1 MNVTH
6 VNKTG
11 LFLVAVLF
19 CQAVQAKT
27 VALWPI
33 EYNQATGVWDGRCTI
48 DAQNDLTYYNIASQD
63 TAVSTWG
70 VGWNLPPNPD
80 TTPNPLCSPNNM
92 TYVCATTNKQSFLA
106 NGSVG
111 RYLAVNRSFTLEGFL
126 RLKSLPKSGNWW
138 VLAVEGNGS
147 ANRVLLTLRNNHGAY
162 TSAKYP
168 DAGTW
173 YSWQIV
179 SGGHSSNGADK
190 TLASISESDFAS
202 LTNSW
207 HHWALTYEYVA
218 GGTCTF
224 SFWLDGEKK
233 GEFADTLKANFT
245 MVDNRLE
252 LGGRSSSTAQ
262 TIDGSID
269 YVRISDQVLA
279 SSEFLNAGGVGTCVP
294 ASLKERIKL
303 YWRLGRSASGALD
316 GTPIIGAGHLTG
328 SLLGS
333 TENYN
338 TTLFAEEDCAFT
350 GNPPN
355 PTVSLPYGNAG
366 SFAARLNDV
375 CSYGYVKN
383 LGKLLTLTN
392 DFTVEGWIKPQRR
405 RSTCPQAIQHI
416 CGTRFDISGNVGW
429 IFQMA
434 ARPTSTSLS
443 LHVQDKNGNLFSSV
457 DFGNLTGREHEW
469 HHLALSYDADGGP
482 NGRGF
487 WTCYID
493 GEVSGTHENTRAVD
507 PTTVYQDDF
516 KLFEM
521 ASADMNMHGNLDCWR
536 VCGTVL
542 AADHLMC
549 KEGGSAATD
558 VLALWPMNVTGG
570 VYMDGR
576 DVAGSY
582 SLEAT
587 PRTDTYRAVITD
599 DTPPQVGIPA
609 DSGSAGFRGFGGNR
623 ACLVTRDADA
633 FRTLRSATQQGFTFE
648 TWLKLAVD
656 TPSAWNLIVA
666 LADVPNS
673 MGTNP
678 GFNVNFTYRTNGFVL
693 WANGL
698 KDVAFT
704 DEQGQNTM
712 LEKGVWTHVALC
724 YRDNGSTSNHVWE
737 LYLNGTKR
745 SSLMGNTTRPNGN
758 TVYIGGRPNSANSF
772 EGKMACIR
780 ISSGIL
786 DPSEFLCNETETPH
800 QTVAF
805 WPIDYA
811 NGALDLENRL
821 PTEWRF
827 LASGTVAGSAEKAC
841 VTVPRPDA
849 SAAFIGN
856 PKANVGS
863 VTLESSTSLSAG
875 SVASYVD
882 VHAPFTAEGWIRWNK
897 EAGNVKETICGTW
910 NGTEGWRLMIDS
922 TGASPAFR
930 IEAKGGRVMTT
941 MIDTAFASEA
951 AAALDTGWHH
961 LALTFDPVRAYG
973 RGIWSLYVDG
983 KFAGEA
989 ENWWAPSGVYLS
1001 DWSRDFRLGAATG
1014 NAGVVSM
1021 IGGYDLWRISTGVLS
1036 SKEFLFA
1043 PPSGTI
1049 ILFQ

>member
-1 MNVTH
+1 MKKN
-6 VNKTG
+6 
-11 LFLVAVLF
+11 
-19 CQAVQAKT
+19 AVQVTLLLIALVLCRTVHAKT

-33 EYNQATGVWDGRCTI
+33 EYNQTSGIMDGRCAI
-48 DAQNDLTYYNIASQD
+48 DARNDLTFYNIASKD
-63 TAVSTWG
+63 LAVSTWG
-70 VGWNLPPNPD
+70 IGWNLPPNPD
-80 TTPNPLCSPNNM
+80 TTANPLCSPYNA
-92 TYVCATTNKQSFLA
+92 TYVCATTNKASFLA

-111 RYLAVNRSFTLEGFL
+111 RYLAANRSFTLEGFL
-126 RLKSLPKSGNWW
+126 RLKSLPKSGEWW
-138 VLAVEGNGS
+138 VLALVGAGTGN
-147 ANRVLLTLRNNHGAY
+147 RILLTLRNNHGAY

-168 DAGTW
+168 AAGTW

-179 SGGHSSNGADK
+179 SGGHTSNGADK
-190 TLASISESDFAS
+190 MLASISESDFAS
-202 LTNSW
+202 LTSSW

-233 GEFADTLKANFT
+233 GEFADSLKSNFA

-252 LGGRSSSTAQ
+252 LGGRAASTAQ

-279 SSEFLNAGGVGTCVP
+279 SSEFLNADDVGTCAP
-294 ASLKERIKL
+294 APLKERIKT

-333 TENYN
+333 AENYI

-355 PTVSLPYGNAG
+355 STVSLPDGNVG
-366 SFAARLNDV
+366 SFAARLNDIRT
-375 CSYGYVKN
+375 CGHVKN

-405 RSTCPQAIQHI
+405 SSSCPENYQHI
-416 CGTRFDISGNVGW
+416 CGTRFDSGNIGW
-429 IFQMA
+429 VFQMYA
-434 ARPTSTSLS
+434 HPSYTSLG

-457 DFGNLTGREHEW
+457 NFGNLTGREHEW
-469 HHLALSYDADGGP
+469 HHIALSYDADGGP

-493 GEVSGTHENTRAVD
+493 GEVSGTHENTRTVD
-507 PTTVYQDDF
+507 PATVFQDDF
-516 KLFEM
+516 KLFEV
-521 ASADMNMHGNLDCWR
+521 SSPTQVMHGNLDCWR

-542 AADHLMC
+542 TADQLMC

-558 VLALWPMNVTGG
+558 VLALWPMNVSGG

-587 PRTDTYRAVITD
+587 PRQSQYRAVLTD

-609 DSGSAGFRGFGGNR
+609 DSGSAGFRGFGGSR
-623 ACLVTRDADA
+623 ACLVTRDPDA
-633 FRTLRSATQQGFTFE
+633 FQTLRSTSGEGFTFE
-648 TWLKLAVD
+648 AWMKLAVD
-656 TPSAWNLIVA
+656 TPSSWNVIMGF
-666 LADVPNS
+666 ADVPDS
-673 MGTNP
+673 MSTNP
-678 GFNVNFTYRTNGFVL
+678 GFRINFTYRTNGFVMFED
-693 WANGL
+693 GL
-698 KDVAFT
+698 NDVAFK
-704 DEQGQNTM
+704 DEQGQEIH
-712 LEKGVWTHVALC
+712 LEKDVGTHVALC
-724 YRDNGSTSNHVWE
+724 YHDNGSTSNHVWE

-745 SSLMGNTTRPNGN
+745 SSLVANKTRQQGN
-758 TVYIGGRPNSANSF
+758 TVYIGGRPNSVNSF

-780 ISSGIL
+780 ISSGVL
-786 DPSEFLCNETETPH
+786 DPSEFLCNETETLH
-800 QTVAF
+800 RTVAF

-821 PTEWRF
+821 PTEWR
-827 LASGTVAGSAEKAC
+827 LLTSGTVAGSAEKAC

-849 SAAFIGN
+849 SPAFIGN
-856 PKANVGS
+856 PRANVGS
-863 VTLESSTSLSAG
+863 ATFNSSASLSAG

-910 NGTEGWRLMIDS
+910 NGAEGWRLMIDS

-930 IEAKGGRVMTT
+930 IEAKGGRVMTK

-951 AAALDTGWHH
+951 ASALDTGWHH

-973 RGIWSLYVDG
+973 RGVWSLYVDG

-989 ENWWAPSGVYLS
+989 ENWWAPSAVYLS
-1001 DWSRDFRLGAATG
+1001 DWASRSFRLGAATG

-1021 IGGYDLWRISTGVLS
+1021 VGGYDLWRISTGVLS
-1036 SKEFLFA
+1036 TKEFLFA
-1043 PPSGTI
+1043 PPSGTVI
-1049 ILFQ
+1049 FFK

>member
-1 MNVTH
+1 MKKN
-6 VNKTG
+6 
-11 LFLVAVLF
+11 
-19 CQAVQAKT
+19 AVQVTLLLIALVLCRTVHAKT

-33 EYNQATGVWDGRCTI
+33 EYNQTSGIMDGRCTI
-48 DAQNDLTYYNIASQD
+48 DARNDLSFYNIASKD
-63 TAVSTWG
+63 VVRSTWG
-70 VGWNLPPNPD
+70 IGWTLPPNPD
-80 TTPNPLCSPNNM
+80 TTANPLCSPYNA
-92 TYVCATTNKQSFLA
+92 TYVCATTNKANFLA

-126 RLKSLPKSGNWW
+126 RLKSLPESGNWW
-138 VLAVEGNGS
+138 VLALVGAGTGN
-147 ANRVLLTLRNNHGAY
+147 RILLTLRNNHGAY
-162 TSAKYP
+162 TSTGYP

-179 SGGHSSNGADK
+179 SGGHTSNGGDK
-190 TLASISESDFAS
+190 MLASISESDFAS
-202 LTNSW
+202 LTSSW

-233 GEFADTLKANFT
+233 GEFADSLKSNFA

-252 LGGRSSSTAQ
+252 LGGRAASTAQ

-279 SSEFLNAGGVGTCVP
+279 SSEFLNAGDVGTCAP
-294 ASLKERIKL
+294 APLKERIKT

-333 TENYN
+333 AENYI

-355 PTVSLPYGNAG
+355 STVSLPDGNVG
-366 SFAARLNDV
+366 SFAARLNDIRT
-375 CSYGYVKN
+375 CGHVKN

-405 RSTCPQAIQHI
+405 SSSCPENYQHI
-416 CGTRFDISGNVGW
+416 CGTRFDSGNIGW
-429 IFQMA
+429 VFQMYA
-434 ARPTSTSLS
+434 HPSYTSLG

-457 DFGNLTGREHEW
+457 NFGNLTGREHEW
-469 HHLALSYDADGGP
+469 HHIALSYDADGGQ

-493 GEVSGTHENTRAVD
+493 GEVSGTHENTRTVD
-507 PTTVYQDDF
+507 PATVFQDDF
-516 KLFEM
+516 KLFETS
-521 ASADMNMHGNLDCWR
+521 SANMVMHGNLDCWR
-536 VCGTVL
+536 VCGTAL
-542 AADHLMC
+542 TADQLMC

-558 VLALWPMNVTGG
+558 VLALWPMNVSGG

-587 PRTDTYRAVITD
+587 LRQSQYRAVLTD

-609 DSGSAGFRGFGGNR
+609 DSGSAGFRGFGGSR
-623 ACLVTRDADA
+623 ACLVTRDPDA
-633 FRTLRSATQQGFTFE
+633 FQTLRSTSGEGFTFE
-648 TWLKLAVD
+648 AWMKLAVD
-656 TPSAWNLIVA
+656 TPSSWNVIMGF
-666 LADVPNS
+666 ADVPDS
-673 MGTNP
+673 MSTNP
-678 GFNVNFTYRTNGFVL
+678 GFRINFTYRTNGFVMFED
-693 WANGL
+693 GL
-698 KDVAFT
+698 NDVAFK
-704 DEQGQNTM
+704 DEQGQEIH
-712 LEKGVWTHVALC
+712 LEKDVWTHVALC
-724 YRDNGSTSNHVWE
+724 YHDNGSTSNHVWE

-745 SSLMGNTTRPNGN
+745 SSLVANKTRQQGN
-758 TVYIGGRPNSANSF
+758 TVYIGGRPNSVNSF

-780 ISSGIL
+780 ISSGVL
-786 DPSEFLCNETETPH
+786 DPSEFLCNETETLH
-800 QTVAF
+800 RTVAF

-821 PTEWRF
+821 PMEWR
-827 LASGTVAGSAEKAC
+827 LLTSGTVAGSAEKAC

-856 PKANVGS
+856 PRANAGS
-863 VTLESSTSLSAG
+863 ATLNSSASLSAG

-910 NGTEGWRLMIDS
+910 NGAEGWRLMIDS

-930 IEAKGGRVMTT
+930 IEAKGGRVMTK

-951 AAALDTGWHH
+951 VAALDMGWHH

-973 RGIWSLYVDG
+973 RGVWSLYVDG

-989 ENWWAPSGVYLS
+989 ANWWAPSAVYLS
-1001 DWSRDFRLGAATG
+1001 DWASRSFRLGAATG

-1021 IGGYDLWRISTGVLS
+1021 VGGYDLWRISTGVLS
-1036 SKEFLFA
+1036 TKEFLFA
-1043 PPSGTI
+1043 PPSGTVI
-1049 ILFQ
+1049 FFK

>member
-1 MNVTH
+1 MKKN
-6 VNKTG
+6 
-11 LFLVAVLF
+11 
-19 CQAVQAKT
+19 AVQVTLLLIALVLCRTVHAKT

-33 EYNQATGVWDGRCTI
+33 EYNQTSGIMDGRCAI
-48 DAQNDLTYYNIASQD
+48 DARNDLTFYNIASKD
-63 TAVSTWG
+63 LAVSTWG
-70 VGWNLPPNPD
+70 IGWNLPPNPD
-80 TTPNPLCSPNNM
+80 TTANPLCSPYNA
-92 TYVCATTNKQSFLA
+92 TYVCATTNKASFLA

-111 RYLAVNRSFTLEGFL
+111 RYLAANRSFTLEGFL
-126 RLKSLPKSGNWW
+126 RLKSLPKSGEWW
-138 VLAVEGNGS
+138 VLALVGAGTGN
-147 ANRVLLTLRNNHGAY
+147 RILLTLRNNHGAY

-168 DAGTW
+168 AAGTW

-179 SGGHSSNGADK
+179 SGGHTSNGADK
-190 TLASISESDFAS
+190 MLASISESDFAS
-202 LTNSW
+202 LTSSW

-233 GEFADTLKANFT
+233 GEFADSLKSNFA

-252 LGGRSSSTAQ
+252 LGGRAASTAQ

-279 SSEFLNAGGVGTCVP
+279 SSEFLNADDVGTCAP
-294 ASLKERIKL
+294 APLKERIKT

-333 TENYN
+333 AENYI

-355 PTVSLPYGNAG
+355 STVSLPDGNVG
-366 SFAARLNDV
+366 SFAARLNDIRT
-375 CSYGYVKN
+375 CGHVKN

-405 RSTCPQAIQHI
+405 SSSCPENYQHI
-416 CGTRFDISGNVGW
+416 CGTRFDSGNIGW
-429 IFQMA
+429 VFQMYA
-434 ARPTSTSLS
+434 HPSYTSLG

-457 DFGNLTGREHEW
+457 NFGNLTGREHEW
-469 HHLALSYDADGGP
+469 HHIALSYDADGGP

-493 GEVSGTHENTRAVD
+493 GEVSGTHENTRTVD
-507 PTTVYQDDF
+507 PATVFQDDF
-516 KLFEM
+516 KLFEV
-521 ASADMNMHGNLDCWR
+521 SSPTQVMHGNLDCWR

-542 AADHLMC
+542 TADQLMC

-558 VLALWPMNVTGG
+558 VLALWPMNVSGG

-587 PRTDTYRAVITD
+587 PRQSQYRAVLTD

-609 DSGSAGFRGFGGNR
+609 DSGSAGFRGFGGSR
-623 ACLVTRDADA
+623 ACLVTRDPDA
-633 FRTLRSATQQGFTFE
+633 FQTLRSTSGEGFTFE
-648 TWLKLAVD
+648 AWMKLAVD
-656 TPSAWNLIVA
+656 TPSSWNVIMGF
-666 LADVPNS
+666 ADVPDS
-673 MGTNP
+673 MSTNP
-678 GFNVNFTYRTNGFVL
+678 GFRINFTYRTNGFVMFED
-693 WANGL
+693 GL
-698 KDVAFT
+698 NDVAFK
-704 DEQGQNTM
+704 DEQGQEIH
-712 LEKGVWTHVALC
+712 LEKDVGTHVALC
-724 YRDNGSTSNHVWE
+724 YHDNGSTSNHVWE

-745 SSLMGNTTRPNGN
+745 SSLVANKTRQQGN
-758 TVYIGGRPNSANSF
+758 TVYIGGRPNSVNSF

-780 ISSGIL
+780 ISSGVL
-786 DPSEFLCNETETPH
+786 DPSEFLCNETETLH
-800 QTVAF
+800 RTVAF

-821 PTEWRF
+821 PTEWR
-827 LASGTVAGSAEKAC
+827 LLTSGTVAGSAEKAC

-849 SAAFIGN
+849 SPAFIGN
-856 PKANVGS
+856 PRANVGS
-863 VTLESSTSLSAG
+863 ATFNSSASLSAG

-897 EAGNVKETICGTW
+897 EAGTVKETICGTW
-910 NGTEGWRLMIDS
+910 NGAEGWRLMIDS

-930 IEAKGGRVMTT
+930 IEAKGGRVMTK

-951 AAALDTGWHH
+951 ASALDTGWHH

-973 RGIWSLYVDG
+973 RGVWSLYVDG

-989 ENWWAPSGVYLS
+989 ENWWAPSAVYLS
-1001 DWSRDFRLGAATG
+1001 DWASRSFRLGAATG

-1021 IGGYDLWRISTGVLS
+1021 VGGYDLWRISTGVLS

-1043 PPSGTI
+1043 PPSGTVI
-1049 ILFQ
+1049 FFK

>member
-1 MNVTH
+1 MKKN
-6 VNKTG
+6 
-11 LFLVAVLF
+11 
-19 CQAVQAKT
+19 AVQVTLLLIALVLCRTVHAKT

-33 EYNQATGVWDGRCTI
+33 EYNQTSGIMDGRCTI
-48 DAQNDLTYYNIASQD
+48 DARNDLSFYNIASKD
-63 TAVSTWG
+63 VVRSTWG
-70 VGWNLPPNPD
+70 IGWTLPPNPD
-80 TTPNPLCSPNNM
+80 TTANPLCSPYNA
-92 TYVCATTNKQSFLA
+92 TYVCATTNKANFLA

-126 RLKSLPKSGNWW
+126 RLKSLPESGNWW
-138 VLAVEGNGS
+138 VLALVGAGTGN
-147 ANRVLLTLRNNHGAY
+147 RILLTLRNNHGAY
-162 TSAKYP
+162 TSTGYP

-179 SGGHSSNGADK
+179 SGGHTSNGGDK
-190 TLASISESDFAS
+190 MLASISESDFAS
-202 LTNSW
+202 LTSSW

-233 GEFADTLKANFT
+233 GEFADSLKSNFA

-252 LGGRSSSTAQ
+252 LGGRAASTAQ

-279 SSEFLNAGGVGTCVP
+279 SSEFLNAGDVGTCAP
-294 ASLKERIKL
+294 APLKERIKT

-333 TENYN
+333 AENYI

-355 PTVSLPYGNAG
+355 STVSLPDGNVG
-366 SFAARLNDV
+366 SFAARLNDIRT
-375 CSYGYVKN
+375 CGHVKN

-405 RSTCPQAIQHI
+405 SSSCPENYQHI
-416 CGTRFDISGNVGW
+416 CGTRFDSGNIGW
-429 IFQMA
+429 VFQMYA
-434 ARPTSTSLS
+434 HPSYTSLG

-457 DFGNLTGREHEW
+457 NFGNLTGREHEW
-469 HHLALSYDADGGP
+469 HHIALSYDADGGQ

-493 GEVSGTHENTRAVD
+493 GEVSGTHENTRTVD
-507 PTTVYQDDF
+507 PATVFQDDF
-516 KLFEM
+516 KFFEV
-521 ASADMNMHGNLDCWR
+521 SSQTQVMHGNLDCWR

-542 AADHLMC
+542 TADQLMC

-558 VLALWPMNVTGG
+558 VLALWPMNVSGG

-587 PRTDTYRAVITD
+587 LRQSQYRAVLTD

-609 DSGSAGFRGFGGNR
+609 DSGSAGFRGFGGSR
-623 ACLVTRDADA
+623 ACLVTRDPDA
-633 FRTLRSATQQGFTFE
+633 FQTLRSTSGEGFTFE
-648 TWLKLAVD
+648 AWMKLAVD
-656 TPSAWNLIVA
+656 TPSSWNVIMGF
-666 LADVPNS
+666 ADVPDS
-673 MGTNP
+673 MSTNP
-678 GFNVNFTYRTNGFVL
+678 GFRINFTYRTNGFVMFED
-693 WANGL
+693 GL
-698 KDVAFT
+698 NDVAFK
-704 DEQGQNTM
+704 DEQGQEIH
-712 LEKGVWTHVALC
+712 LEKDVWTHVALC
-724 YRDNGSTSNHVWE
+724 YHDNGSTSNHVWE

-745 SSLMGNTTRPNGN
+745 SSLVANKTRQQGN
-758 TVYIGGRPNSANSF
+758 TVYIGGRPNSVNSF

-780 ISSGIL
+780 ISSGVL
-786 DPSEFLCNETETPH
+786 DPSEFLCNETETLH
-800 QTVAF
+800 RTVAF

-821 PTEWRF
+821 PMEWR
-827 LASGTVAGSAEKAC
+827 LLTSGTVAGSAEKAC

-856 PKANVGS
+856 PRANAGS
-863 VTLESSTSLSAG
+863 ATLNSSASLSAG

-910 NGTEGWRLMIDS
+910 NGAEGWRLMIDS

-930 IEAKGGRVMTT
+930 IEAKGGRVMTK

-951 AAALDTGWHH
+951 VAALDMGWHH

-973 RGIWSLYVDG
+973 RGVWSLYVDG

-989 ENWWAPSGVYLS
+989 ENWWAPSAVYLS
-1001 DWSRDFRLGAATG
+1001 DWASRSFRLGAATG

-1021 IGGYDLWRISTGVLS
+1021 VGGYDLWRISTGVLS
-1036 SKEFLFA
+1036 TKEFLFA
-1043 PPSGTI
+1043 PPSGTVI
-1049 ILFQ
+1049 FFK

>member
-1 MNVTH
+1 MKKN
-6 VNKTG
+6 
-11 LFLVAVLF
+11 
-19 CQAVQAKT
+19 AVQVTLLLIALVLCRTVHAKT

-33 EYNQATGVWDGRCTI
+33 EYNQTSGIMDGRCTI
-48 DAQNDLTYYNIASQD
+48 DARNDLSFYNIASKD
-63 TAVSTWG
+63 VVRSTWG
-70 VGWNLPPNPD
+70 IGWTLPPNPD
-80 TTPNPLCSPNNM
+80 TTANPLCSPYNA
-92 TYVCATTNKQSFLA
+92 TYVCATTNKANFLA

-126 RLKSLPKSGNWW
+126 RLKSLPESGNWW
-138 VLAVEGNGS
+138 VLALVGAGTGN
-147 ANRVLLTLRNNHGAY
+147 RILLTLRNNHGAY
-162 TSAKYP
+162 TSTGYP

-179 SGGHSSNGADK
+179 SGGHTSNGGDK
-190 TLASISESDFAS
+190 MLASISESDFAS
-202 LTNSW
+202 LTSSW

-233 GEFADTLKANFT
+233 GEFADSLKSNFA

-252 LGGRSSSTAQ
+252 LGGRAASTAQ

-279 SSEFLNAGGVGTCVP
+279 SSEFLNAGDVGTCAP
-294 ASLKERIKL
+294 APLKERIKT

-355 PTVSLPYGNAG
+355 PTVSLPDGNAG
-366 SFAARLNDV
+366 SFAARLNDIRT
-375 CSYGYVKN
+375 CGHVKN

-405 RSTCPQAIQHI
+405 SSSCPENYQHI
-416 CGTRFDISGNVGW
+416 CGTRFDSGNIGW
-429 IFQMA
+429 VFQMYA
-434 ARPTSTSLS
+434 HPSYTSLG

-457 DFGNLTGREHEW
+457 NFGNLTGREHEW
-469 HHLALSYDADGGP
+469 HHIALSYDADGGQ

-493 GEVSGTHENTRAVD
+493 GEVSGTHENTRTVD
-507 PTTVYQDDF
+507 PATVFQDDF
-516 KLFEM
+516 KFFEV
-521 ASADMNMHGNLDCWR
+521 SSQTQVMHGNLDCWR

-542 AADHLMC
+542 TADQLMC

-558 VLALWPMNVTGG
+558 VLALWPMNVSGG

-587 PRTDTYRAVITD
+587 LRQSQYRAVLTD

-609 DSGSAGFRGFGGNR
+609 DSGSAGFRGFGGSR
-623 ACLVTRDADA
+623 ACLVTRDPDA
-633 FRTLRSATQQGFTFE
+633 FQTLRSTSGEGFTFE
-648 TWLKLAVD
+648 AWMKLAVD
-656 TPSAWNLIVA
+656 TPSSWNVIMGF
-666 LADVPNS
+666 ADVPDS
-673 MGTNP
+673 MSTNP
-678 GFNVNFTYRTNGFVL
+678 GFRINFTYRTNGFVMFED
-693 WANGL
+693 GL
-698 KDVAFT
+698 NDVAFK
-704 DEQGQNTM
+704 DEQGQEIH
-712 LEKGVWTHVALC
+712 LEKDVWTHVALC
-724 YRDNGSTSNHVWE
+724 YHDNGSTSNHVWE

-745 SSLMGNTTRPNGN
+745 SSLVANKTRQQGN
-758 TVYIGGRPNSANSF
+758 TVYIGGRPNSVNSF

-780 ISSGIL
+780 ISSGVL
-786 DPSEFLCNETETPH
+786 DPSEFLCNETETLH
-800 QTVAF
+800 RTVAF

-821 PTEWRF
+821 PMEWR
-827 LASGTVAGSAEKAC
+827 LLTSGTVAGSAEKAC

-856 PKANVGS
+856 PRANAGS
-863 VTLESSTSLSAG
+863 ATLNSSASLSAG

-910 NGTEGWRLMIDS
+910 NGAEGWRLMIDS

-930 IEAKGGRVMTT
+930 IEAKGGRVMTK

-951 AAALDTGWHH
+951 VAALDMGWHH

-973 RGIWSLYVDG
+973 RGVWSLYVDG

-989 ENWWAPSGVYLS
+989 ANWWAPSAVYLS
-1001 DWSRDFRLGAATG
+1001 DWASRSFRLGAATG

-1021 IGGYDLWRISTGVLS
+1021 VGGYDLWRISTGVLS
-1036 SKEFLFA
+1036 TKEFLFA
-1043 PPSGTI
+1043 PPSGTVI
-1049 ILFQ
+1049 FFK

>member
-1 MNVTH
+1 MKKN
-6 VNKTG
+6 
-11 LFLVAVLF
+11 
-19 CQAVQAKT
+19 AVQVTLLLIALVLCRTVHAKT

-33 EYNQATGVWDGRCTI
+33 EYNQTSGIMDGRCTI
-48 DAQNDLTYYNIASQD
+48 DARNDLSFYNIASKD
-63 TAVSTWG
+63 VVRSTWG
-70 VGWNLPPNPD
+70 IGWTLPPNPD
-80 TTPNPLCSPNNM
+80 TTANPLCSPYNA
-92 TYVCATTNKQSFLA
+92 TYVCATTNKANFLA

-126 RLKSLPKSGNWW
+126 RLKSLPESGNWW
-138 VLAVEGNGS
+138 VLALVGAGTGN
-147 ANRVLLTLRNNHGAY
+147 RILLTLRNNHGAY
-162 TSAKYP
+162 TSTGYP

-179 SGGHSSNGADK
+179 SGGHTSNGGDK
-190 TLASISESDFAS
+190 MLASISESDFAS
-202 LTNSW
+202 LTSSW

-233 GEFADTLKANFT
+233 GEFADSLKSNFA

-252 LGGRSSSTAQ
+252 LGGRAASTAQ

-279 SSEFLNAGGVGTCVP
+279 SSEFLNAGDVGTCAP
-294 ASLKERIKL
+294 APLKERIKT

-333 TENYN
+333 AENYI

-355 PTVSLPYGNAG
+355 STVSLPDGNVG
-366 SFAARLNDV
+366 SFAARLNDIRT
-375 CSYGYVKN
+375 CGHVKN

-405 RSTCPQAIQHI
+405 SSSCPENYQHI
-416 CGTRFDISGNVGW
+416 CGTRFDSGNIGW
-429 IFQMA
+429 VFQMYA
-434 ARPTSTSLS
+434 HPSYTSLG

-457 DFGNLTGREHEW
+457 NFGNLTGREHEW
-469 HHLALSYDADGGP
+469 HHIALSYDADGGP

-493 GEVSGTHENTRAVD
+493 GEVSGTHENTRTVD
-507 PTTVYQDDF
+507 PATVFQDDF
-516 KLFEM
+516 KFFEV
-521 ASADMNMHGNLDCWR
+521 SSQTQVMHGNLDCWR

-542 AADHLMC
+542 TADQLMC

-558 VLALWPMNVTGG
+558 VLALWPMNVSGG

-587 PRTDTYRAVITD
+587 LRQSQYRAVLTD

-609 DSGSAGFRGFGGNR
+609 DSGSAGFRGFGGSR
-623 ACLVTRDADA
+623 ACLVTRDPDA
-633 FRTLRSATQQGFTFE
+633 FQTLRSTSGEGFTFE
-648 TWLKLAVD
+648 AWMKLAVD
-656 TPSAWNLIVA
+656 TPSSWNVIMGF
-666 LADVPNS
+666 ADVPDS
-673 MGTNP
+673 MSTNP
-678 GFNVNFTYRTNGFVL
+678 GFRINFTYRTNGFVMFED
-693 WANGL
+693 GL
-698 KDVAFT
+698 NDVAFK
-704 DEQGQNTM
+704 DEQGQEIH
-712 LEKGVWTHVALC
+712 LEKDVWTHVALC
-724 YRDNGSTSNHVWE
+724 YHDNGSTSNHVWE

-745 SSLMGNTTRPNGN
+745 SSLVANKTRQQGN
-758 TVYIGGRPNSANSF
+758 TVYIGGRPNSVNSF

-780 ISSGIL
+780 ISSGVL
-786 DPSEFLCNETETPH
+786 DPSEFLCNETETLH
-800 QTVAF
+800 RTAAF

-821 PTEWRF
+821 PMEWR
-827 LASGTVAGSAEKAC
+827 LLTSGTVAGSAEKAC

-856 PKANVGS
+856 PRANAGS
-863 VTLESSTSLSAG
+863 ATLNSSASLSAG

-910 NGTEGWRLMIDS
+910 NGAEGWRLMIDS

-930 IEAKGGRVMTT
+930 IEAKGGRVMTK

-951 AAALDTGWHH
+951 VAALDMGWHH

-973 RGIWSLYVDG
+973 RGVWSLYVDG

-989 ENWWAPSGVYLS
+989 ENWWAPSAVYLS
-1001 DWSRDFRLGAATG
+1001 DWASRSFRLGAATG

-1021 IGGYDLWRISTGVLS
+1021 VGGYDLWRISTGVLS
-1036 SKEFLFA
+1036 TKEFLFA
-1043 PPSGTI
+1043 PPSGTVI
-1049 ILFQ
+1049 FFK

>member
-1 MNVTH
+1 MKKN
-6 VNKTG
+6 
-11 LFLVAVLF
+11 
-19 CQAVQAKT
+19 AVQVTLLLIALVLCRTVHAKT

-33 EYNQATGVWDGRCTI
+33 EYNQTSGIMDGRCTI
-48 DAQNDLTYYNIASQD
+48 DARNDLSFYNIASKD
-63 TAVSTWG
+63 VVRSTWG
-70 VGWNLPPNPD
+70 IGWTLPPNPD
-80 TTPNPLCSPNNM
+80 TTANPLCSPYNA
-92 TYVCATTNKQSFLA
+92 TYVCATTNKANFLA

-126 RLKSLPKSGNWW
+126 RLKSLPESGNWW
-138 VLAVEGNGS
+138 VLALVGAGTGN
-147 ANRVLLTLRNNHGAY
+147 RILLTLRNNHGAY
-162 TSAKYP
+162 TSTGYP

-179 SGGHSSNGADK
+179 SGGHTSNGGDK
-190 TLASISESDFAS
+190 MLASISESDFAS
-202 LTNSW
+202 LTSSW

-233 GEFADTLKANFT
+233 GEFADSLKSNFA

-252 LGGRSSSTAQ
+252 LGGRAASTAQ

-279 SSEFLNAGGVGTCVP
+279 SSEFLNAGDVGTCAP
-294 ASLKERIKL
+294 APLKERIKT

-333 TENYN
+333 AENYI

-355 PTVSLPYGNAG
+355 STVSLPDGNVG
-366 SFAARLNDV
+366 SFAARLNDIRT
-375 CSYGYVKN
+375 CGHVKN

-405 RSTCPQAIQHI
+405 SSSCPENYQHI
-416 CGTRFDISGNVGW
+416 CGTRFDSGNIGW
-429 IFQMA
+429 VFQMYA
-434 ARPTSTSLS
+434 HPSYTSLG

-457 DFGNLTGREHEW
+457 NFGNLTGREHEW
-469 HHLALSYDADGGP
+469 HHIALSYDADGGP

-493 GEVSGTHENTRAVD
+493 GEVSGTHENTRTVD
-507 PTTVYQDDF
+507 PATVFQDDF
-516 KLFEM
+516 KFFEV
-521 ASADMNMHGNLDCWR
+521 SSQTQVMHGNLDCWR

-542 AADHLMC
+542 TADQLMC

-558 VLALWPMNVTGG
+558 VLALWPMNVSGG

-587 PRTDTYRAVITD
+587 PRQSQYRAVLTD

-609 DSGSAGFRGFGGNR
+609 DSGSAGFRGFGGSR
-623 ACLVTRDADA
+623 ACLVTRDPDA
-633 FRTLRSATQQGFTFE
+633 FQTLRSTSGEGFTFE
-648 TWLKLAVD
+648 AWMKLAVD
-656 TPSAWNLIVA
+656 TPSSWNVIMGF
-666 LADVPNS
+666 ADVPDS
-673 MGTNP
+673 MSTNP
-678 GFNVNFTYRTNGFVL
+678 GFRINFTYRTNGFVMFED
-693 WANGL
+693 GL
-698 KDVAFT
+698 NDVAFK
-704 DEQGQNTM
+704 DEQGQEIH
-712 LEKGVWTHVALC
+712 LEKDVWTHVALC
-724 YRDNGSTSNHVWE
+724 YHDNGSTSNHVWE

-745 SSLMGNTTRPNGN
+745 SSLVANKTRQQGN
-758 TVYIGGRPNSANSF
+758 TVYIGGRPNSVNSF

-780 ISSGIL
+780 ISSGVL
-786 DPSEFLCNETETPH
+786 DPSEFLCNETETLH
-800 QTVAF
+800 RTVAF

-811 NGALDLENRL
+811 NGALDLEKRL
-821 PTEWRF
+821 PMEWR
-827 LASGTVAGSAEKAC
+827 LLTSGTVAGSAEKAC

-856 PKANVGS
+856 PRANAGS
-863 VTLESSTSLSAG
+863 ATLNSSASLSAG

-910 NGTEGWRLMIDS
+910 NGAEGWRLMIDS

-930 IEAKGGRVMTT
+930 IEAKGGRVMTK
-941 MIDTAFASEA
+941 MIYTAFASEA
-951 AAALDTGWHH
+951 VAALDMGWHH

-973 RGIWSLYVDG
+973 RGVWSLYVDG

-989 ENWWAPSGVYLS
+989 ENWWAPSAVYLS
-1001 DWSRDFRLGAATG
+1001 DWASRSFRLGAATG

-1036 SKEFLFA
+1036 AKEFLFA
-1043 PPSGTI
+1043 PPSRTVI
-1049 ILFQ
+1049 FFK

>member
-1 MNVTH
+1 MKKN
-6 VNKTG
+6 
-11 LFLVAVLF
+11 
-19 CQAVQAKT
+19 AVQVTLLLIALVLCRTVHAKT

-33 EYNQATGVWDGRCTI
+33 EYNQTSGIMDGRCTI
-48 DAQNDLTYYNIASQD
+48 DARNDLSFYNIASKD
-63 TAVSTWG
+63 VVRSTWG
-70 VGWNLPPNPD
+70 IGWTLPPNPD
-80 TTPNPLCSPNNM
+80 TTANPLCSPYNA
-92 TYVCATTNKQSFLA
+92 TYVCATTNKANFLA

-111 RYLAVNRSFTLEGFL
+111 RYLAANRSFTLEGFL
-126 RLKSLPKSGNWW
+126 RLKSLPKSGEWW
-138 VLAVEGNGS
+138 VLALVGAGTGN
-147 ANRVLLTLRNNHGAY
+147 RILLTLRNNHGAY
-162 TSAKYP
+162 TSTGYP

-179 SGGHSSNGADK
+179 SGGHTSNGGDK
-190 TLASISESDFAS
+190 MLASISESDFAS
-202 LTNSW
+202 LTSSW

-233 GEFADTLKANFT
+233 GEFADSLKSNFA

-252 LGGRSSSTAQ
+252 LGGRAASTAQ

-279 SSEFLNAGGVGTCVP
+279 SSEFLNAGDVGTCAP
-294 ASLKERIKL
+294 APLKERIKT

-333 TENYN
+333 AENYI

-355 PTVSLPYGNAG
+355 STVSLPDGNVG
-366 SFAARLNDV
+366 SFAARLNDIRT
-375 CSYGYVKN
+375 CGHVKN

-405 RSTCPQAIQHI
+405 SSSCPENYQHI
-416 CGTRFDISGNVGW
+416 CGTRFDSGNIGW
-429 IFQMA
+429 VFQMYA
-434 ARPTSTSLS
+434 HPSYTSLG

-457 DFGNLTGREHEW
+457 NFGNLTGREHEW
-469 HHLALSYDADGGP
+469 HHIALSYDADGGQ

-493 GEVSGTHENTRAVD
+493 GEVSGTHENTRTVD
-507 PTTVYQDDF
+507 PATVFQDDF
-516 KLFEM
+516 KFFEV
-521 ASADMNMHGNLDCWR
+521 SSQTQVMHGNLDCWR

-542 AADHLMC
+542 TAVQLMC

-558 VLALWPMNVTGG
+558 VLALWPMNVSGG

-587 PRTDTYRAVITD
+587 LRQSQYRAVLTD

-609 DSGSAGFRGFGGNR
+609 DSGSAGFRGFGGSR
-623 ACLVTRDADA
+623 ACLVTRDPDA
-633 FRTLRSATQQGFTFE
+633 FQTLRSTSGEGFTFE
-648 TWLKLAVD
+648 AWMKLAVD
-656 TPSAWNLIVA
+656 TPSSWNVIMGF
-666 LADVPNS
+666 ADVPDS
-673 MGTNP
+673 MSTNP
-678 GFNVNFTYRTNGFVL
+678 GFRINFTYRTNGFVMFED
-693 WANGL
+693 GL
-698 KDVAFT
+698 NDVAFK
-704 DEQGQNTM
+704 DEQGQEIH
-712 LEKGVWTHVALC
+712 LEKDVWTHVALC
-724 YRDNGSTSNHVWE
+724 YHDNGSTSNHVWE

-745 SSLMGNTTRPNGN
+745 SSLVANKTRQQGN
-758 TVYIGGRPNSANSF
+758 TVYIGGRPNSVNSF

-780 ISSGIL
+780 ISSGVL
-786 DPSEFLCNETETPH
+786 DPSEFLCNETETLH
-800 QTVAF
+800 RTVAF

-821 PTEWRF
+821 PMEWR
-827 LASGTVAGSAEKAC
+827 LLTSGTVAGSAEKAC

-856 PKANVGS
+856 PRANAGS
-863 VTLESSTSLSAG
+863 ATLNSSASLSAG

-910 NGTEGWRLMIDS
+910 NGAEGWRLMIDS

-930 IEAKGGRVMTT
+930 IEAKGGRVMTK

-951 AAALDTGWHH
+951 VAALDMGWHH

-973 RGIWSLYVDG
+973 RGVWSLYVDG

-989 ENWWAPSGVYLS
+989 ANWWAPSAVYLS
-1001 DWSRDFRLGAATG
+1001 DWASRSFRLGAATG

-1021 IGGYDLWRISTGVLS
+1021 VGGYDLWRISTGVLS
-1036 SKEFLFA
+1036 TKEFLFA
-1043 PPSGTI
+1043 PPSGTVI
-1049 ILFQ
+1049 FFK